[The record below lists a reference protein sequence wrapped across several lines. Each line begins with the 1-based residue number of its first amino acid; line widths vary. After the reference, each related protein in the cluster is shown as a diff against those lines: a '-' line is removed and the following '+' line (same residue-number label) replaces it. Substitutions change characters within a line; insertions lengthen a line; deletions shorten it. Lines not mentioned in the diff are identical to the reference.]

1 MREFIYP
8 ANIEEEDGF
17 FTVTFRDFP
26 FALTDGESH
35 EEALEEA
42 VDCLGEALASC
53 ILDNEEIPI
62 PSHVE
67 EGEVLIA
74 PLALIAA
81 KAALYVA
88 VKESGLNKTT
98 LAQKLHVSEGVGRRL
113 LNPRYQTKIVNIDNA
128 LKIMGKRMVIGMA

>member
-8 ANIEEEDGF
+8 ANIEEDDGF
-17 FTVTFRDFP
+17 FTVTFRDLP
-26 FALTDGESH
+26 FALTDAESR

-42 VDCLGEALASC
+42 IDCLGEALASC

-62 PSHVE
+62 PSQVKK
-67 EGEVLIA
+67 GEIIIA
-74 PLALIAA
+74 PVALIAA

-88 VKESGLNKTT
+88 VKERGLNKTT

-128 LKIMGKRMVIGMA
+128 LRMMGKRMVISMA